1 MFRNQASKEALSTA
15 NGHSHRSTGIASGL
29 EYRDGYAVGGR
40 VGFKDGTPEPKED
53 ILNVNPLFP
62 SLGEIKEYEKM
73 AKNLFPTLDT
83 SALQEAKIDYT
94 DPSLK
99 VDYSKYGEMDPL
111 GILGSAAGTTLGELS
126 EPIPGRTLGRRPE
139 VATFIKNLQRG
150 TQEAKARKDELALLS
165 EEQDKALALKG
176 KEQDKEITLA
186 EFDVQRASDAEKT
199 AFTSGLVNSGFE
211 GNLALKVADIQANT
225 EPMKVKEINNLLKN
239 NPTMTFNEAMNRVYG
254 TIDDQYDL
262 LSNTIQTLLN
272 QKNDLLGQP
281 LYTLDQAVE
290 AAIKQMQVI
299 FGDDFIIS
307 AENLNNFDPKPED
320 PAPDPNPDPQEGGG
334 INPEFGDIGG

>member
-40 VGFKDGTPEPKED
+40 VGFKDGTPEPKEN

-111 GILGSAAGTTLGELS
+111 GIFGSAAGTTLEELS
-126 EPIPGRTLGRRPE
+126 EPIPRRTLG
-139 VATFIKNLQRG
+139 K
-150 TQEAKARKDELALLS
+150 
-165 EEQDKALALKG
+165 
-176 KEQDKEITLA
+176 
-186 EFDVQRASDAEKT
+186 
-199 AFTSGLVNSGFE
+199 
-211 GNLALKVADIQANT
+211 
-225 EPMKVKEINNLLKN
+225 
-239 NPTMTFNEAMNRVYG
+239 
-254 TIDDQYDL
+254 
-262 LSNTIQTLLN
+262 
-272 QKNDLLGQP
+272 
-281 LYTLDQAVE
+281 
-290 AAIKQMQVI
+290 
-299 FGDDFIIS
+299 
-307 AENLNNFDPKPED
+307 KPE
-320 PAPDPNPDPQEGGG
+320 
-334 INPEFGDIGG
+334 

>member
-1 MFRNQASKEALSTA
+1 MYRNQASKEALSTA

-40 VGFKDGTPEPKED
+40 VGFKDGTPEPKEN

-111 GILGSAAGTTLGELS
+111 GIFGSAAGTTLEELS
-126 EPIPGRTLGRRPE
+126 EPIPSRTLGKRPE

-225 EPMKVKEINNLLKN
+225 EPMKVKEITNLLEN
-239 NPTMTFNEAMNRVYG
+239 NPTMTFNEAMATVYG

-262 LSNTIQTLLN
+262 LSNTIQTLLS
-272 QKNDLLGQP
+272 QQTLAGQP
-281 LYTLDQAVE
+281 LYTLDD
-290 AAIKQMQVI
+290 AIKQAVQQMQNL
-299 FGDDFIIS
+299 FGDEFIIS
-307 AENLNNFDPKPED
+307 AENLNNIEPKPED
-320 PAPDPNPDPQEGGG
+320 PAPDPNPDLQEGGG
-334 INPEFGDIGG
+334 INPEFGDIES

>member
-1 MFRNQASKEALSTA
+1 MNKILQRPMFKQPQHE
-15 NGHSHRSTGIASGL
+15 HRSTGIASGL
-29 EYRDGYAVGGR
+29 KYREEYAVGGR
-40 VGFKDGTPEPKED
+40 VGFKDGTPEPDEN

-94 DPSLK
+94 DPSLR
-99 VDYSKYGEMDPL
+99 VDYSKYGQMDPL
-111 GILGSAAGTTLGELS
+111 GIAGSAAATTLEELS
-126 EPIPGRTLGRRPE
+126 QPTPGRTLGKRSE
-139 VATFIKNLQRG
+139 VATFFKNLLRG
-150 TQEAKARKDELALLS
+150 TEEAKARKDELALLS
-165 EEQDKALALKG
+165 EEQETALALKG

-199 AFTSGLVNSGFE
+199 AFTSGLINSGFE
-211 GNLALKVADIQANT
+211 GNLALKVAEIQANT
-225 EPMKVKEINNLLKN
+225 EPMKVKEINTLLEN
-239 NPTMTFNEAMNRVYG
+239 NPKMTFNEAMNTVYG

-262 LSNTIQTLLN
+262 LSNTIQTLLS
-272 QKNDLLGQP
+272 QQSFTGEP

-299 FGDDFIIS
+299 FGDDFIVS
-307 AENLNNFDPKPED
+307 AENLNSLTPKPGD
-320 PAPDPNPDPQEGGG
+320 PAPDPDPDPQGGG
-334 INPEFGDIGG
+334 NINPEFGDIGG

>member
-1 MFRNQASKEALSTA
+1 MSKILQRPMFKQPQHE
-15 NGHSHRSTGIASGL
+15 HRSTGIASGL

-62 SLGEIKEYEKM
+62 SLGEIKEYEKI

-111 GILGSAAGTTLGELS
+111 GIFGSAAGATLEELS
-126 EPIPGRTLGRRPE
+126 EPIPSRTLGKRPE

-165 EEQDKALALKG
+165 EEQDKTLALKD

-199 AFTSGLVNSGFE
+199 AFTSGLINSGFE
-211 GNLALKVADIQANT
+211 GNLALKVANIQANT
-225 EPMKVKEINNLLKN
+225 EPMKVKEINNLLEN

-262 LSNTIQTLLN
+262 LSNTIQTLLS
-272 QKNDLLGQP
+272 QQDFSGSP

-299 FGDDFIIS
+299 FGDEFIVS
-307 AENLNNFDPKPED
+307 AENLNNFEPKPND
-320 PAPDPNPDPQEGGG
+320 PTPDPNPDPKEGGG
-334 INPEFGDIGG
+334 INPEFGDIGS

>member
-1 MFRNQASKEALSTA
+1 MFKQPQHE
-15 NGHSHRSTGIASGL
+15 HRSTGIASGL
-29 EYRDGYAVGGR
+29 KYREEYAVGGR
-40 VGFKDGTPEPKED
+40 VGFKDGTPEPDEN

-94 DPSLK
+94 DPSLR
-99 VDYSKYGEMDPL
+99 VDYSKYGQMDPL
-111 GILGSAAGTTLGELS
+111 GIAGSAAATTLEELS
-126 EPIPGRTLGRRPE
+126 QPTPGRTLGKRSE
-139 VATFIKNLQRG
+139 VATFFKNLLRG
-150 TQEAKARKDELALLS
+150 TEEAKARKDELALLS
-165 EEQDKALALKG
+165 EEQDKALALKE

-199 AFTSGLVNSGFE
+199 AFTSGLINSGFE
-211 GNLALKVADIQANT
+211 GNLALKVAEIQANT
-225 EPMKVKEINNLLKN
+225 EPMKVKEINTLLEN
-239 NPTMTFNEAMNRVYG
+239 NPKMTFNEAMNTVYG

-262 LSNTIQTLLN
+262 LSNTIQTLLS
-272 QKNDLLGQP
+272 QQSFTGEP

-299 FGDDFIIS
+299 FGDDFIVS
-307 AENLNNFDPKPED
+307 AENLNSLTPKPGD
-320 PAPDPNPDPQEGGG
+320 PAPDPDPDPQGGG
-334 INPEFGDIGG
+334 NINPEFGDIGG

>member
-40 VGFKDGTPEPKED
+40 VGFKDGTPEPKEN

-111 GILGSAAGTTLGELS
+111 GIFGSAAGTTLEELS
-126 EPIPGRTLGRRPE
+126 EPIPSRTLGKRPE

-272 QKNDLLGQP
+272 QKNDLLGKP

-320 PAPDPNPDPQEGGG
+320 PTPDPNPDPQEGGG

>member
-1 MFRNQASKEALSTA
+1 MSKVLQRAMFKKPQHE
-15 NGHSHRSTGIASGL
+15 HRGTGIASGL

-40 VGFKDGTPEPKED
+40 VGFKDGTPEPDES

-94 DPSLK
+94 DPSLR
-99 VDYSKYGEMDPL
+99 VDYSKYGQMDPL
-111 GILGSAAGTTLGELS
+111 GIAGSAAATTLEELS
-126 EPIPGRTLGRRPE
+126 QSTPGRTLGKRSE
-139 VATFIKNLQRG
+139 VATFFKNLLRG
-150 TQEAKARKDELALLS
+150 TEEAKARKDELALLS
-165 EEQDKALALKG
+165 EEQDKALALKE

-199 AFTSGLVNSGFE
+199 AFTSGLINSGFE
-211 GNLALKVADIQANT
+211 GNLALKVAEIQANT
-225 EPMKVKEINNLLKN
+225 EPMKVKEINTLLEN
-239 NPTMTFNEAMNRVYG
+239 NPKMTFNEAMNTVYG

-262 LSNTIQTLLN
+262 LSNTIQTLLS
-272 QKNDLLGQP
+272 QKSFTGEP

-290 AAIKQMQVI
+290 AAVQQMQNL
-299 FGDDFIIS
+299 FGDEFIIS
-307 AENLNNFDPKPED
+307 AENLNNIDPKPDD
-320 PAPDPNPDPQEGGG
+320 PTPDPNPDPQGGGG

>member
-1 MFRNQASKEALSTA
+1 MSKVLQRAMFKKPQHE
-15 NGHSHRSTGIASGL
+15 HRGTGIASGL

-40 VGFKDGTPEPKED
+40 VGFKDGTPEPDES

-94 DPSLK
+94 DPSLR
-99 VDYSKYGEMDPL
+99 VDYSKYGQMDPL
-111 GILGSAAGTTLGELS
+111 GIAGSAAATTLEELS
-126 EPIPGRTLGRRPE
+126 QPTPGRTLGKRSE
-139 VATFIKNLQRG
+139 VATFFKNLLRG
-150 TQEAKARKDELALLS
+150 TEEAKARKDELALLS
-165 EEQDKALALKG
+165 EEQDKALALKE

-199 AFTSGLVNSGFE
+199 AFTSGLINSGFE
-211 GNLALKVADIQANT
+211 GNLALKVAEIQANT
-225 EPMKVKEINNLLKN
+225 EPMKVKEINTLLEN
-239 NPTMTFNEAMNRVYG
+239 NPKMTFNEAMNTVYG

-262 LSNTIQTLLN
+262 LSNTIQTLLS
-272 QKNDLLGQP
+272 QQSFTGEP

-299 FGDDFIIS
+299 FGDDFIVS
-307 AENLNNFDPKPED
+307 AENLNSLTPKPGD
-320 PAPDPNPDPQEGGG
+320 PAPDPDPDPQEGGG

>member
-1 MFRNQASKEALSTA
+1 MSKVLQRAMFKKPQHE
-15 NGHSHRSTGIASGL
+15 HRGTGIASGL

-40 VGFKDGTPEPKED
+40 VGFKDGTPEPDES

-94 DPSLK
+94 DPSLR
-99 VDYSKYGEMDPL
+99 VDYSKYGQMDPL
-111 GILGSAAGTTLGELS
+111 GIAGSAAATTLEELS
-126 EPIPGRTLGRRPE
+126 QPTPGRTLGKRSE
-139 VATFIKNLQRG
+139 VATFFKNLLRG
-150 TQEAKARKDELALLS
+150 TEEAKARKDELALLS
-165 EEQDKALALKG
+165 EEQDKALALKE

-199 AFTSGLVNSGFE
+199 AFTSGLINSGFE
-211 GNLALKVADIQANT
+211 GNLALKVAEIQANT
-225 EPMKVKEINNLLKN
+225 EPMKVKEINTLLEN
-239 NPTMTFNEAMNRVYG
+239 NPKMTFNEAMNTVYG

-262 LSNTIQTLLN
+262 LSNTIQTLLS
-272 QKNDLLGQP
+272 QQSFTGEP

-299 FGDDFIIS
+299 FGDDFIVS
-307 AENLNNFDPKPED
+307 AENLNSLTPKPGD
-320 PAPDPNPDPQEGGG
+320 PAPDPDPDPQGGG
-334 INPEFGDIGG
+334 NINPEFGDIGG

>member
-1 MFRNQASKEALSTA
+1 MNKILQRPMFKQPQHE
-15 NGHSHRSTGIASGL
+15 HRSTGIASGL
-29 EYRDGYAVGGR
+29 KYREEYAVGGR
-40 VGFKDGTPEPKED
+40 VGFKDGTPEPDEN

-94 DPSLK
+94 DPSLR
-99 VDYSKYGEMDPL
+99 VDYSKYGQMDPL
-111 GILGSAAGTTLGELS
+111 GIAGSAAATTLEELS
-126 EPIPGRTLGRRPE
+126 QPTPGRTLGKRSE
-139 VATFIKNLQRG
+139 VATFFKNLLRG
-150 TQEAKARKDELALLS
+150 TEEAKARKDELALLS
-165 EEQDKALALKG
+165 EEQDKALALKE

-199 AFTSGLVNSGFE
+199 AFTSGLINSGFE
-211 GNLALKVADIQANT
+211 GNLALKVAEIQANT
-225 EPMKVKEINNLLKN
+225 EPMKVKEINTLLEN
-239 NPTMTFNEAMNRVYG
+239 NPKMTFNEAMNTVYG

-262 LSNTIQTLLN
+262 LSNTIQTLLS
-272 QKNDLLGQP
+272 QQSFTGEP

-299 FGDDFIIS
+299 FGDDFIVS
-307 AENLNNFDPKPED
+307 AENLNSLTPKPGD
-320 PAPDPNPDPQEGGG
+320 PAPDPDPDPQGGG
-334 INPEFGDIGG
+334 NINPEFGDIGG